1 MSKPM
6 SHKRIE
12 NIRRNETNLDQFIA
26 ALKRIE
32 QFKQEQKEK
41 KPSALP

>member
-6 SHKRIE
+6 SRKRIE

-32 QFKQEQKEK
+32 QFKQKQKEK
-41 KPSALP
+41 KPNAIP